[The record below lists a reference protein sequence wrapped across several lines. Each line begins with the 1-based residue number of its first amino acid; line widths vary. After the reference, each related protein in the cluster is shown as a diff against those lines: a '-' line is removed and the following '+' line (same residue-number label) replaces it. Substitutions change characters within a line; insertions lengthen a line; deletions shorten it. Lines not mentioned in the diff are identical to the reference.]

1 MGSAADPIS
10 FYCFQT
16 KHLLRDTE
24 GRRGWLLVTLSK
36 PEPKSLSRCLSAGDA
51 SGGASRD
58 NLPFWQNI
66 FHEARQAV
74 SGERK
79 CFPRGNLP
87 FWQNIF
93 HEARQAGSGGRR
105 RLLVVIFPSG
115 KTSATEAPPVSACE
129 AGGRCR
135 CAQFRD
141 IRLIGMLLGCLEG
154 LPVWR
159 VFCWKPLSS
168 SVIMS
173 LQQICTRHGS
183 KASIQDGRTGKLK
196 NLIKNFPSLI
206 CFCPTQPCRLHRLTV
221 QSVSLTDTGPSS
233 FAAATVCT
241 G

>member
-1 MGSAADPIS
+1 MGAPRVPFPSIAFRQNICCVAWWAEVLSSWHFPNLNRS
-10 FYCFQT
+10 PC
-16 KHLLRDTE
+16 RD
-24 GRRGWLLVTLSK
+24 VTL
-36 PEPKSLSRCLSAGDA
+36 PETLLWGTF
-51 SGGASRD
+51 
-58 NLPFWQNI
+58 PFRQNI

-74 SGERK
+74 SGERR
-79 CFPRGNLP
+79 C
-87 FWQNIF
+87 
-93 HEARQAGSGGRR
+93 
-105 RLLVVIFPSG
+105 LLVVIFPSG

-159 VFCWKPLSS
+159 VFCWKLLSS

-183 KASIQDGRTGKLK
+183 KASIQDGRIGKLK

-233 FAAATVCT
+233 FAAATVCI